1 MRWGSLV
8 FIPILS
14 RFAFTNH
21 DAITIASCQLVT
33 APKKREGDG
42 TTLFAIRNEH
52 KRIFIKAHKNV
63 PPPVAVAILL
73 ISYSSDCGYLCM
85 PIQRQNDRN
94 RTERR
99 TTKKKK
105 KKIRI
110 KRYIC
115 IYVSREF
122 QPGDTRLSTR
132 LDSTFD
138 LRSRSFSRKCAGK
151 ANKNNNARAPTTGIA
166 LAFGSHPSTAPLSNM
181 PHSIEVTLP
190 LDVCPKNAAKGK
202 HSFHVCTGRNL
213 TPSFRCLICVYI

>member
-1 MRWGSLV
+1 MCPLLWQLP
-8 FIPILS
+8 FFLFLIPLIVGIS
-14 RFAFTNH
+14 ACRYNG
-21 DAITIASCQLVT
+21 
-33 APKKREGDG
+33 K
-42 TTLFAIRNEH
+42 TTE
-52 KRIFIKAHKNV
+52 
-63 PPPVAVAILL
+63 
-73 ISYSSDCGYLCM
+73 
-85 PIQRQNDRN
+85 
-94 RTERR
+94 TERNGEQQN
-99 TTKKKK
+99 KKI
-105 KKIRI
+105 KIRI

-166 LAFGSHPSTAPLSNM
+166 LAFGPPPPSTAPLSNM